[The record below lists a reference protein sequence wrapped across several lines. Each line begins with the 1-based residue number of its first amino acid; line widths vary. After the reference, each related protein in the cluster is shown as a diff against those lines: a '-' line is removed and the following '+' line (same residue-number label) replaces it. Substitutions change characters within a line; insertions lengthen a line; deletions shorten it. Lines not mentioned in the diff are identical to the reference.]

1 MLFVLKESTGTER
14 CTAAE
19 DAAPLS
25 ATCPAAAEVAAPLSA
40 TCPPPCSPPDAAPPA
55 QVPPRDHQSIQR
67 QILEGQACLLR
78 PMEFFISWGGLPTL
92 AFAGFPTPLL
102 TLKARE
108 PPQPCLQP
116 LGGCGHAT
124 DCRHLKRGLAYSA
137 GEAGRAPDRSREP
150 WQQVAQVISGGAEGW
165 QSPDARST
173 GAPAPHMQ
181 AGPSFSSLPCTVHMC
196 PRPCPLP
203 GPFQLLTGVPAP

>member
-102 TLKARE
+102 TLKAR
-108 PPQPCLQP
+108 
-116 LGGCGHAT
+116 GGAAGEG
-124 DCRHLKRGLAYSA
+124 KRGPGALRSCTTLTLK
-137 GEAGRAPDRSREP
+137 GSGAGRDPAD
-150 WQQVAQVISGGAEGW
+150 V
-165 QSPDARST
+165 
-173 GAPAPHMQ
+173 GAPY
-181 AGPSFSSLPCTVHMC
+181 G
-196 PRPCPLP
+196 
-203 GPFQLLTGVPAP
+203 LTLVRG